1 MPFPNLIA
9 TIFPRQAN
17 VPHRERLISAAG
29 ALLSILLVG
38 WASHHF
44 LAGTNMPFLAASMGA
59 SAILLLAVPHSPFS
73 QPWALIG
80 GQLIPALI
88 GIACARLIPDLY
100 LAGALAVG
108 LSIVAMFYLRCL
120 HPPGGG
126 TTLQMVISNHG
137 LQTLGYSALLA
148 PVLMNSALMLIA
160 ALLINKL
167 IPGRRYPMPHNPPA
181 TKPAEAATAPASPVK
196 LSVGQEDI
204 YAAMEEIG
212 AVIDVAEEDLERLF
226 GLATL
231 HAQRR
236 KMGEV
241 HCADI
246 MTRDVVTVTR
256 DTPLETAWNQLRGHN
271 IRGVPVVDG
280 ERRVVG
286 IVAIADFLKQ
296 ADWRLCTLPQQL
308 KMWLRGKKSPMVE
321 EIMTSPVIS
330 VPENMHVVDLFMIF
344 SEKRINHLPVV
355 DEENRLTGIV
365 TRLDL
370 LSTLV
375 GDYAEKG

>member
-1 MPFPNLIA
+1 MQLPDLIA
-9 TIFPRQAN
+9 AIFPRQ
-17 VPHRERLISAAG
+17 VSITHREK
-29 ALLSILLVG
+29 LLSALGAIAAILVM
-38 WASHHF
+38 
-44 LAGTNMPFLAASMGA
+44 AGLSRQLIGAENLPFLAASMGA
-59 SAILLLAVPHSPFS
+59 SAVLLLAVPHSPFS

-80 GQLIPALI
+80 GQTLAALV
-88 GIACARLIPDLY
+88 GIACAKLVPDPL
-100 LAGALAVG
+100 LAAALAVG
-108 LSIVAMFYLRCL
+108 LTVLGMFYLRCI

-126 TTLQMVISNHG
+126 T
-137 LQTLGYSALLA
+137 ALLGVIGGA
-148 PVLMNSALMLIA
+148 KIQALGFWFALTPVLVNALLLLLA

-167 IPGRRYPMPHNPPA
+167 IPGRRYPLLPA
-181 TKPAEAATAPASPVK
+181 QPQAKLSEPASPVR
-196 LSVGQEDI
+196 LNVGHDDI
-204 YAAMEEIG
+204 LAAMQEMG
-212 AVIDVAEEDLERLF
+212 AVIDVTEEDLERIY

-241 HCADI
+241 RCANI
-246 MTRDVVTVTR
+246 MTREVVTVAR
-256 DTPLETAWNQLRGHN
+256 DTTLEAAWKLLRGHD
-271 IRGVPVVDG
+271 IRGVPVVDA
-280 ERRVVG
+280 ERRLIG

-308 KMWLRGKKSPMVE
+308 KMWLRGKKSPAVE
-321 EIMTSPVIS
+321 EIMTTPVIS
-330 VPENMHVVDLFMIF
+330 VPETMHIIDLFLIF

-375 GDYAEKG
+375 GDYAEKT